1 VRGCGKGN
9 RRVPVQAR
17 FTIHGTEPLPNGD
30 DEGNSSGVGEGASCA
45 RIVVQ
50 SEAHTA

>member
-1 VRGCGKGN
+1 MGCGKGHQ
-9 RRVPVQAR
+9 PGLAEMR
-17 FTIHGTEPLPNGD
+17 FTIHGTEPLPNRD
-30 DEGNSSGVGEGASCA
+30 DEGNSSGVGEGARCA